1 MFINKS
7 VHIDHKLRVADA
19 IDRMS
24 LSLRIVL
31 SMLKT
36 IKTNETIKGRVVRNL
51 SNQEQVK
58 LNMVLKKV
66 VFPKEFFDEVH
77 EQDED
82 DSQEQFDLQP
92 MQALFVAQPAAP
104 QTPPSPSPPG
114 QNSSALFSLA
124 PLPGIFD
131 MILKGKG
138 SASQE
143 SPQQSGM
150 AGSDA
155 DLLESAMN
163 VVPQVAQKSAE
174 KTKKKPAG
182 QKGNKKKKAGLK
194 GASKQNSAKSAKTK
208 TDKKEACAQ
217 PADATQVAEYKI
229 DTYPTDRDS
238 YRNLYVSRHHN
249 KAKTLAL
256 KCGLSL
262 EQAKAK
268 GRQAS
273 AEASQMWNEYHSR
286 DD

>member
-1 MFINKS
+1 
-7 VHIDHKLRVADA
+7 
-19 IDRMS
+19 
-24 LSLRIVL
+24 
-31 SMLKT
+31 
-36 IKTNETIKGRVVRNL
+36 
-51 SNQEQVK
+51 
-58 LNMVLKKV
+58 
-66 VFPKEFFDEVH
+66 
-77 EQDED
+77 
-82 DSQEQFDLQP
+82 
-92 MQALFVAQPAAP
+92 MQALFVVQPAAP
-104 QTPPSPSPPG
+104 QTAPSLSPPG
-114 QNSSALFSLA
+114 QNSSAVFSLA
-124 PLPGIFD
+124 PLPSIFD

-163 VVPQVAQKSAE
+163 VASCPEERREDQEETSRSERQE
-174 KTKKKPAG
+174 E
-182 QKGNKKKKAGLK
+182 KKAGLK
-194 GASKQNSAKSAKTK
+194 GASKQNSAKSVKTK
-208 TDKKEACAQ
+208 TDKKEVCAQ
-217 PADATQVAEYKI
+217 PANATQVAEYKI

-238 YRNLYVSRHHN
+238 YRNLYVSKHHN